1 MIDMHAR
8 ASGDG
13 LVAASPA
20 PAPLGGADDAP
31 AGALALCLPPQP
43 KSIAETGL
51 EQQLIVELVAKAI
64 FIDGKSPLPAL
75 TKRLCLSINVLREA
89 LDFMVAEQLAE
100 VAWRGVSDIDVL
112 YQLTTA
118 GKQRAATWIER
129 CAYAGPAPVTLDAYR
144 ATVERQSW
152 RRQRQEQQAGQDG
165 GAFGGEASLGA
176 GDIAAVFGDENLEP
190 AMLALIGAAMHSG
203 RSLLLYGPPGSGKST
218 LARKLGRLQQGLVA
232 VPHAILAGQEIIQL
246 HDPLLHLAPP
256 PHGLLA
262 RQVSARRHGDT
273 RWLLCQRPVIQAGA
287 ELGAEMLDLRYDAF
301 SGCYQAPPHF
311 RANNGVFVVDDLGRQ
326 RIASADVLNRY
337 LPPLERG
344 IDQLSLRGGHR
355 FSVPFDLTLVFATSL
370 PPHALL
376 DGALLRRLG
385 YKIQVGPLS
394 AAGYRNLFRQEC
406 RAARIA
412 FDEAALRYLVDELHA
427 GSARPLLASY
437 PAELLGRVADFAA
450 YAGVPPRLSA
460 AVLDQAWSS
469 MFASAMPL
477 GDGEEDPGAHFE
489 SIR

>member
-1 MIDMHAR
+1 MIDMHAY
-8 ASGDG
+8 ASGDA
-13 LVAASPA
+13 AAS
-20 PAPLGGADDAP
+20 LTGDGDART
-31 AGALALCLPPQP
+31 AVLPPQP
-43 KSIAETGL
+43 KSVAETGL
-51 EQQLIVELVAKAI
+51 EQQLVVELVAKAI
-64 FIDGKSPLPAL
+64 FVAGKSPLPAL
-75 TKRLCLSINVLREA
+75 TRRLALSINVLREV

-100 VAWRGVSDIDVL
+100 VAWRGASDIDVF

-118 GKQRAATWIER
+118 GKQRAAAWAER

-144 ATVERQSW
+144 LMVERQSW
-152 RRQRQEQQAGQDG
+152 RRQRLAS
-165 GAFGGEASLGA
+165 GEEAEPGLVA

-190 AMLALIGAAMHSG
+190 GMLALIGAAMHSG
-203 RSLLLYGPPGSGKST
+203 RSMLLYGPPGSGKST

-246 HDPLLHLAPP
+246 YDPLLHAAPP
-256 PHGLLA
+256 PHGPLA
-262 RQVSARRHGDT
+262 RQAATRRGGDT
-273 RWLLCQRPVIQAGA
+273 RWLLCQRPVVQAGA
-287 ELGAEMLDLRYDAF
+287 ELGAEMLDLRHDAF

-311 RANNGVFVVDDLGRQ
+311 CANNGIFVVDDLGRQ
-326 RIASADVLNRY
+326 RIPSADVLNRY
-337 LPPLERG
+337 LPPAERG
-344 IDQLSLRGGHR
+344 IDHLSLRGGHR

-385 YKIQVGPLS
+385 YKIQVGPLG

-406 RAARIA
+406 RNARIA

-450 YAGVPPRLSA
+450 YAGMPPRLSP

-469 MFASAMPL
+469 MFASAMPFDIP
-477 GDGEEDPGAHFE
+477 GDDDAGATFE